1 MHTSM
6 PMTGIN
12 VTISKILHMEKRKP
26 PSILTMGHG
35 STKLGEMVFGARGC
49 VGAGSDWRRESMDR
63 PGSIR
68 LAEGLCSG
76 CGSRNERKHEG
87 SLRMD

>member
-26 PSILTMGHG
+26 PNILTVGHS
-35 STKLGEMVFGARGC
+35 STKVEEMVVGARGC
-49 VGAGSDWRRESMDR
+49 VGAGSD
-63 PGSIR
+63 
-68 LAEGLCSG
+68 
-76 CGSRNERKHEG
+76 
-87 SLRMD
+87 